1 MMERGGIMTW
11 PFRNSTRRHVAIV
24 ISDNIANYLTFH
36 GHDAYWLHERT
47 RSDGFPQPVALEMI
61 NRILSGQP
69 VDRETLARAG
79 MALPL
84 PTNSHLAMNPK
95 TFLRKLEEDKLCK
108 LARTVSAESKER

>member
-1 MMERGGIMTW
+1 MTW
-11 PFRNSTRRHVAIV
+11 PFKSSTRRHVAIV

-47 RSDGFPQPVALEMI
+47 RFDGFPKPVALEMI
-61 NRILSGQP
+61 NRILSGQS
-69 VDRETLARAG
+69 VDGETLARVG
-79 MALPL
+79 GALPL

-108 LARTVSAESKER
+108 LARTLSAKSKEG